1 MEFNYESI
9 NNVLYNRHHNLSS
22 EWSTIDWNETH
33 ASVVYMMEDGGPNET
48 VTIDKKGVISISS
61 RLIKEMESID

>member
-22 EWSTIDWNETH
+22 YWSSIGWNDTH
-33 ASVVYMMEDGGPNET
+33 VSVVYIMEDGGPDET

-61 RLIKEMESID
+61 RLMKEMESID